1 MISVFPGPQT
11 TAVGFLQASNYLLLL
26 LSKSLVTHNAIIA
39 YIIPH
44 VAAATIALPI
54 MYLDV
59 AVTPRN
65 VKVAI

>member
-11 TAVGFLQASNYLLLL
+11 TAVGFLQASNSLPLL